1 MTGLDQLYLKSWPT
15 DIADRFLKSEIRTY
29 HSEEETGDG
38 QFVLSVGAV
47 PDSIAQLEIVDASP
61 VAHFIRRRTVIL
73 GMAVFGRWTF

>member
-15 DIADRFLKSEIRTY
+15 DGSIFESEILTY
-29 HSEEETGDG
+29 HSEEKTGDG
-38 QFVLSVGAV
+38 QFILSVGAV

-73 GMAVFGRWTF
+73 GMAIFGRWTF